1 MKNLSTPHSPHSPHS
16 YKVQLR
22 KVNRKFEIFLKNFS
36 KEKGIVKQT
45 FAKKQKLQNF
55 IDKLRYIS
63 INKVVLFGRDE
74 FKRLIISQNRK
85 NDVTELVH
93 YSR

>member
-1 MKNLSTPHSPHSPHS
+1 M
-16 YKVQLR
+16 
-22 KVNRKFEIFLKNFS
+22 
-36 KEKGIVKQT
+36 KQT
-45 FAKKQKLQNF
+45 FAKKQKPKKL

-74 FKRLIISQNRK
+74 FKRLVISQNRK